1 MKKALLLFLL
11 CSFAWASPPVQ
22 GQITLHNDSPY
33 ILTASVFANSGEYL
47 GQITL
52 QPGQQK
58 NFTSNLYATNL
69 NRPGRPNVSI
79 TPYRI
84 IWQCSG
90 GGVYSMCTDGAAGAY
105 VRANACP
112 GQLVCSPKEEQKG
125 ASAGAPAAPP
135 PNK

>member
-1 MKKALLLFLL
+1 MKKALLLCLL
-11 CSFAWASPPVQ
+11 LSSLWAMPPVP
-22 GQITLHNDSPY
+22 GQITLHNDSPH
-33 ILTASVFANSGEYL
+33 ILTASVFAASGEYL

-58 NFTSNLYATNL
+58 NFTTNLYATNL
-69 NRPGRPNVSI
+69 NRPGRPEVSI

-105 VRANACP
+105 VRANSCQ
-112 GQLVCSPKEEQKG
+112 GQLFCSPKKG
-125 ASAGAPAAPP
+125 EKEPSQAASPPP

>member
-1 MKKALLLFLL
+1 M
-11 CSFAWASPPVQ
+11 PPVP
-22 GQITLHNDSPY
+22 GQITLHNDSPH
-33 ILTASVFANSGEYL
+33 ILTASVFTNSGDFL

-58 NFTSNLYATNL
+58 NFTSNLYATGL
-69 NRPGRPNVSI
+69 NRPGRPDVSI

-84 IWQCSG
+84 VWQCPG

-112 GQLVCSPKEEQKG
+112 GQLVCSPKKEEKTA
-125 ASAGAPAAPP
+125 ASPSAAPP
-135 PNK
+135 AKK